1 MASKMA
7 SVLRQL
13 KLEHFIERFD
23 TEKITPDLVGKLSLN
38 EFKELGVQ
46 NRNDIMALRI
56 ECTKYGSERGM
67 REMSVDLLN
76 LIFQDVFWGVTLIKT
91 LRLTRSRR
99 FSQCQRAQFIGG

>member
-1 MASKMA
+1 MYKIVMILWHYEL
-7 SVLRQL
+7 SV
-13 KLEHFIERFD
+13 
-23 TEKITPDLVGKLSLN
+23 
-38 EFKELGVQ
+38 
-46 NRNDIMALRI
+46 RNMDPRNQ
-56 ECTKYGSERGM
+56 SRRGM